1 LEKGVDEKI
10 LEMLAE
16 AEKIEA
22 KKDITE
28 GQIKIGERY
37 YVFEETEFYDGK
49 IKMYIPNNFQ
59 DMPEEA
65 RKVKYVSENRPE
77 IIKSNEEGSTAI
89 TLNIIDSPLRED
101 KVEELIKGMKNIIQ
115 KTNPAN
121 LFYDL
126 GVVEVDSKNIGF
138 FDFKNSAIDDF
149 IYNIMFFFEIEGKTA
164 MGTFSCRYSESP
176 DWRDIAFQM
185 INTIRVIKEEIR

>member
-1 LEKGVDEKI
+1 MEKSVDEKI
-10 LEMLAE
+10 LEILAE
-16 AEKIEA
+16 AEKIES
-22 KKDITE
+22 KKDLTD

-37 YVFEETEFYDGK
+37 YIFEETEFFDEK
-49 IKMYIPNNFQ
+49 LKMYIPNNFQ

-65 RKVKYVSENRPE
+65 RKVKYMSENRPE

-89 TLNIIDSPLRED
+89 TLNIIDSPLSED

-121 LFYDL
+121 LFYDI
-126 GVVEVDSKNIGF
+126 GVEEIDTKNIGF
-138 FDFKNSAIDDF
+138 FDFKSSAIDDF

-185 INTIRVIKEEIR
+185 ISTIRVIKK

>member
-1 LEKGVDEKI
+1 MEKSVDEKI
-10 LEMLAE
+10 LEILAE
-16 AEKIEA
+16 AEKIES
-22 KKDITE
+22 KKDLTD

-37 YVFEETEFYDGK
+37 YIFEETEFFDEK
-49 IKMYIPNNFQ
+49 LKMYIPNNFQ

-65 RKVKYVSENRPE
+65 RKVKYMSENRPE

-89 TLNIIDSPLRED
+89 TLNIIDSPLSED

-121 LFYDL
+121 LFYDI
-126 GVVEVDSKNIGF
+126 GVEEIDSKNIGF
-138 FDFKNSAIDDF
+138 FDFKSSAIDDY

-185 INTIRVIKEEIR
+185 ISTIRVIKK

>member
-1 LEKGVDEKI
+1 MEKSVDEKI
-10 LEMLAE
+10 LEILAE
-16 AEKIEA
+16 AEKIES
-22 KKDITE
+22 KKDLTD

-37 YVFEETEFYDGK
+37 YIFEETEFFDEK
-49 IKMYIPNNFQ
+49 LKMYIPNNFQ

-65 RKVKYVSENRPE
+65 RKVKYMSENRPE

-89 TLNIIDSPLRED
+89 TLNIIDSPLSED

-121 LFYDL
+121 LFYDI
-126 GVVEVDSKNIGF
+126 GVEEIDSKNIGF
-138 FDFKNSAIDDF
+138 FDFKSSAIDDF

-185 INTIRVIKEEIR
+185 ISTIRVIKK